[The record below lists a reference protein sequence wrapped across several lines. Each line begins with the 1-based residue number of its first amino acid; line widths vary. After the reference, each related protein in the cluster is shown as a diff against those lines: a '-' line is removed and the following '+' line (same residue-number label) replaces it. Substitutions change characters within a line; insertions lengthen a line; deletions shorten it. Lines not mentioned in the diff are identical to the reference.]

1 MTLSRWALTA
11 GETDSLPLD
20 SQRNIW
26 IQVVKGKLT
35 INGQSV
41 KTSDALA
48 LREET
53 LLSVQADTAAEVL
66 IFDLPPV

>member
-11 GETDSLPLD
+11 GETGSLPLD

-26 IQVVKGKLT
+26 IQVVKGELT